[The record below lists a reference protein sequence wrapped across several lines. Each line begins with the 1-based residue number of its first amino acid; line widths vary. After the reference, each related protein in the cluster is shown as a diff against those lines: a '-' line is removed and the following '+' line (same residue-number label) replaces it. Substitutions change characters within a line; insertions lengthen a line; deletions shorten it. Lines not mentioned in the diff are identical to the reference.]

1 MNLIYKIPDQA
12 ISLISESFFANLGFF
27 RWQYH
32 STKIAMLLV
41 YSLGFYLV
49 WLCYREKE
57 NGRELRQFF
66 GIYALTVIGIT
77 LLLLLSRTTDLWR
90 STAYFYYNSF
100 IVIGLPICLSL
111 MAHTLRKN
119 RVLYHLA
126 IFVIGATA
134 IVNSEG
140 FTKMG
145 DMASKLGFGYSSATI
160 FVDLK
165 NIRHTIESGQSF
177 TLDQKFKNLR
187 QVDDWKT
194 FPPWGEGIVPLLEA
208 KYSFPVLYY
217 YLIPYIQEG
226 KVLIRKEYKKFFKL
240 N

>member
-1 MNLIYKIPDQA
+1 
-12 ISLISESFFANLGFF
+12 
-27 RWQYH
+27 
-32 STKIAMLLV
+32 
-41 YSLGFYLV
+41 
-49 WLCYREKE
+49 
-57 NGRELRQFF
+57 
-66 GIYALTVIGIT
+66 
-77 LLLLLSRTTDLWR
+77 
-90 STAYFYYNSF
+90 
-100 IVIGLPICLSL
+100 

-165 NIRHTIESGQSF
+165 NIRHTIESGQSV